1 MLRQDSWHLRQ
12 SLARVASHNCLL
24 KDYTVEDTMLKGK
37 NMYLI
42 NQSKSVR
49 KVVGLVSMAA
59 FVFLLQGCET
69 QVDSPEKAA
78 QKINDLVSKTV
89 VPTFRENQVRANIQ
103 LTQTNLLSMLPDLRE
118 YPISLN
124 ARDDSRTEA
133 VEIFTSSEKA
143 GTGRDGFYLELA
155 EAFNRQRNTISN
167 GKQARIAIRKIAS
180 GLGAQFMLARRYT
193 PDAYSPSNSLWAKL
207 LDANGIRL
215 ETIAEVT
222 APNTAGIIVK
232 KSKKDII
239 TTDSNLD
246 IAKLLT
252 SVSDGSFAMG
262 YTNPYQSSTGLN
274 FLLTVLNSFAEG
286 DESQMLSPDV
296 ASAFEA
302 FQAGVPFVAQNT
314 LQMRDAAQGSGVLDA
329 LVMEHQ
335 SWVNVTGMND
345 YEFIPFGVRHDS
357 PLYATPEADPHEREV
372 LKLFAQFIQSQQS
385 AVANFGFGRQSNYAN
400 AYQINDSSIIG
411 QAQKVWKLKKSG
423 GRPIAAVFVAD
434 VSGSM
439 EGARIKNLKQAMIE
453 SSDLINSTNSIG
465 LVTYS
470 EQVNVDLSIRPFNVQ
485 QKALFNGAVG
495 RLRTGGKTATNDA
508 VLVAANLL
516 LEYGKTNPDH
526 KKVIF
531 LLSDGETNRGVDF
544 MDVEK
549 ALEWSGIPIHSIAY
563 ELKSDHLKALA
574 GLAEGAYIESSAD
587 SASYRIGNLLNSEM

>member
-1 MLRQDSWHLRQ
+1 
-12 SLARVASHNCLL
+12 
-24 KDYTVEDTMLKGK
+24 
-37 NMYLI
+37 MYLPTRPRF
-42 NQSKSVR
+42 VR
-49 KVVGLVSMAA
+49 TITSLVSVTALLAM
-59 FVFLLQGCET
+59 LQGCET
-69 QVDSPEKAA
+69 QIDSPEKAA
-78 QKINDLVSKTV
+78 AEITSLVSKQV
-89 VPTFRENQVRANIQ
+89 APTFRENQVRANIQ

-118 YPISLN
+118 YPISLD
-124 ARDDSRTEA
+124 ARDDSRTET

-155 EAFNRQRNTISN
+155 QDFNRQRRTISN
-167 GKQARIAIRKIAS
+167 GKQAHVAIRKIAS

-193 PDAYSPSNSLWAKL
+193 PDAYSPSNFLWSKL

-215 ETIAEVT
+215 DTVAEVT

-232 KSKKDII
+232 KAKKDLI
-239 TTDSNLD
+239 TTDGKLD

-252 SVSDGSFAMG
+252 NVSDGSFAMG

-286 DESQMLSPDV
+286 DETQMLSPDV

-357 PLYATPEADPHEREV
+357 PLYATPEADPAEREV
-372 LKLFAQFIQSQQS
+372 LKLFADFIKSQQS
-385 AVANFGFGRQSNYAN
+385 AVANFGFGRQSGYSN
-400 AYQINDSSIIG
+400 AYQLSDSSIIG
-411 QAQKVWKLKKSG
+411 QAQKVWKQKKSG

-439 EGARIKNLKQAMIE
+439 AGTRIKNLQKAMIE
-453 SSDLINSTNSIG
+453 SSDLISSTNSIG

-470 EQVNVDLSIRPFNVQ
+470 ERVNVDLMIRPFNVQ

-508 VLVAANLL
+508 VLVAAEQL
-516 LEYGKTNPDH
+516 LEFGKTNPDH
-526 KKVIF
+526 KKIIF
-531 LLSDGETNRGVDF
+531 LLSDGETNRGLDYAA
-544 MDVEK
+544 VEK
-549 ALEWSGIPIHSIAY
+549 ALEWSGIPIHAIAY
-563 ELKSDHLKALA
+563 ELKSDHLKSLA
-574 GLAEGAYIESSAD
+574 SLAEGAYIESSAG

>member
-1 MLRQDSWHLRQ
+1 
-12 SLARVASHNCLL
+12 
-24 KDYTVEDTMLKGK
+24 
-37 NMYLI
+37 MYLTI
-42 NQSKSVR
+42 RSCFMRNVIALISIPA
-49 KVVGLVSMAA
+49 LLLM
-59 FVFLLQGCET
+59 LQGCET
-69 QVDSPEKAA
+69 QIDSPEKAA
-78 QKINDLVSKTV
+78 KKINDLVSNTV
-89 VPTFRENQVRANIQ
+89 APTYRENQVRANIQ

-143 GTGRDGFYLELA
+143 GSGRDGFYLELA
-155 EAFNRQRNTISN
+155 DAFNRQRNTIAN
-167 GKQARIAIRKIAS
+167 GKQARVAIRKIAS
-180 GLGAQFMLARRYT
+180 GLGAQFMLAKRYT

-207 LDANGIRL
+207 LDANGVRL
-215 ETIAEVT
+215 ETIADVT

-232 KSKKDII
+232 KSKKDLI
-239 TTDSNLD
+239 TTDGKLD

-252 SVSDGSFAMG
+252 NVSDGSFSMG

-286 DESQMLSPDV
+286 DETQMLSPDV

-357 PLYATPEADPHEREV
+357 PLYATPEADPDEREV
-372 LKLFAQFIQSQQS
+372 LKLFAKFIESQQS
-385 AVANFGFGRQSNYAN
+385 AVSNFGFGRQANYSN
-400 AYQINDSSIIG
+400 AYQINDSSIVG
-411 QAQKVWKLKKSG
+411 QAQKIWKLKKSG

-439 EGARIKNLKQAMIE
+439 EGTRIKNLKRAMIE
-453 SSDLINSTNSIG
+453 SSDLINSNNSIG

-470 EQVNVDLSIRPFNVQ
+470 EQVNVDLLIRPFNVQ

-495 RLRTGGKTATNDA
+495 RLRTGGKTATNNA
-508 VLVAANLL
+508 VLVAAELL

-544 MDVEK
+544 TDVEK

>member
-1 MLRQDSWHLRQ
+1 MHITFERRLMRL
-12 SLARVASHNCLL
+12 
-24 KDYTVEDTMLKGK
+24 
-37 NMYLI
+37 
-42 NQSKSVR
+42 
-49 KVVGLVSMAA
+49 VVGFISSAMLLTM
-59 FVFLLQGCET
+59 LQGCET
-69 QVDSPEKAA
+69 QIDSPEKAA
-78 QKINDLVSKTV
+78 AEIDELVNNTV
-89 VPTFRENQVRANIQ
+89 VPSFRENQVRANIQ
-103 LTQTNLLSMLPDLRE
+103 LTQTNLLSMLPDLGE

-124 ARDDSRTEA
+124 ARDDSRTET

-167 GKQARIAIRKIAS
+167 GKQAHIAIRKIAS

-193 PDAYSPSNSLWAKL
+193 PDAYSPSNLLWAKL
-207 LDANGIRL
+207 LDANGIRM

-232 KSKKDII
+232 KSKKDLI
-239 TTDSNLD
+239 TTEGKLD

-286 DESQMLSPDV
+286 DETEMLSPDV

-357 PLYATPEADPHEREV
+357 PLYATPEADPQEREV
-372 LKLFAQFIQSQQS
+372 LKLFAKFVQSQQS
-385 AVANFGFGRQSNYAN
+385 AVANFGFGRQSTYKN
-400 AYQINDSSIIG
+400 AYELTDSSIIG
-411 QAQKVWKLKKSG
+411 QAQKVWKQKKSG
-423 GRPIAAVFVAD
+423 GRPIAAVFIAD

-439 EGARIKNLKQAMIE
+439 EGTRIKNLKRAMIE
-453 SSDLINSTNSIG
+453 SSDLISSTNSIG

-470 EQVNVDLSIRPFNVQ
+470 EQVNVDLMIRPFNVQ
-485 QKALFNGAVG
+485 QKALFNGAVE
-495 RLRTGGKTATNDA
+495 RLRTGGKTATNNA
-508 VLVAANLL
+508 VLVAAQQL

-526 KKVIF
+526 KKIIF
-531 LLSDGETNRGVDF
+531 LLSDGETNKGVDF
-544 MDVEK
+544 TQIEK

-563 ELKSDHLKALA
+563 ELKSDHLKALS
-574 GLAEGAYIESSAD
+574 GLAEGAYVESSAS

>member
-1 MLRQDSWHLRQ
+1 
-12 SLARVASHNCLL
+12 
-24 KDYTVEDTMLKGK
+24 MLKTRLSTTK
-37 NMYLI
+37 RLF
-42 NQSKSVR
+42 SALAL
-49 KVVGLVSMAA
+49 VVATT
-59 FVFLLQGCET
+59 FLSGCET
-69 QVDSPEKAA
+69 QIDSPEKAA
-78 QKINDLVSKTV
+78 DKINELVTNTV
-89 VPTFRENQVRANIQ
+89 VPSYRENQVRANIQ
-103 LTQTNLLSMLPDLRE
+103 LTKTNLLSMLPELRE
-118 YPISLN
+118 YPVSLN
-124 ARDDSRTEA
+124 ARDDSQTEA

-143 GTGRDGFYLELA
+143 GRGRDGFYLELA
-155 EAFNRQRNTISN
+155 EAFNSQRNRISN
-167 GKQARIAIRKIAS
+167 GKQAKVAIRKIAS
-180 GLGAQFMLARRYT
+180 GLGAQFMLAKRYT
-193 PDAYSPSNSLWAKL
+193 PDAYSPSNFLWSKL

-222 APNTAGIIVK
+222 APNTAGIVVK
-232 KSKKDII
+232 KSKKDLI
-239 TTDSNLD
+239 TTDGQLD

-252 SVSDGSFAMG
+252 SVSDGSFSMG

-274 FLLTVLNSFAEG
+274 FLLLVLNSFAEG
-286 DESQMLSPDV
+286 DETQMLSPDV

-357 PLYATPEADPHEREV
+357 PLYATPEADPDEREV
-372 LKLFAQFIQSQQS
+372 LKLFAKFVQAQQS
-385 AVANFGFGRQSNYAN
+385 AVKNFGFGRQPDYEN
-400 AYQINDSSIIG
+400 AYQITDSSIIG
-411 QAQKVWKLKKSG
+411 QAQKVWKQKKSG

-439 EGARIKNLKQAMIE
+439 EGTRIKNLKRAMIE
-453 SSDLINSTNSIG
+453 SSDLISSTNSIG

-470 EQVNVDLSIRPFNVQ
+470 EQVNVDLAIRPFNVQ

-508 VLVAANLL
+508 VLVAAAQL
-516 LEYGKTNPDH
+516 LEYAKTNPDH

-544 MDVEK
+544 TEVEK

-574 GLAEGAYIESSAD
+574 GLAEGAYIESSAG